1 MAFKIPLLQSKS
13 LSEGYFEGL
22 PSFAWGD
29 VTEKDE
35 IGRGSFGSVMKG
47 KYSTKGKVVGV
58 KRFFGE
64 GNLHLKNISTLR
76 IFHTPHILH
85 SIFSTLRIF
94 HTPHLPHSAVRTP
107 HFPLNL

>member
-76 IFHTPHILH
+76 IFHTP
-85 SIFSTLRIF
+85 R
-94 HTPHLPHSAVRTP
+94 SALRTP